1 MTDKTNE
8 QVAPVSGGGPAAT
21 SLSRPIALLVAG
33 TYFME
38 ILDGTIISTAAPAI
52 ARSFGVA
59 SPDIGVSVTAYL
71 VTLAVFIPVSG
82 YLADRWGARR
92 TFLAAIL
99 LFGVASALC
108 AFTHSVPELVLARVL
123 QGVGGAMMVPVG
135 RLVVLRSTGKQDVIK
150 AIAYLTWPA
159 LAAPIAAPLA
169 GGLLATYASWRWI
182 FLINVPLGAVAVL
195 VGLKVMPRLPRNN
208 DATFDLWGALA
219 SATALGCLVY
229 TTSLVSELHVHWLR
243 AGLFL
248 AVSVL
253 AGAGAIHHLRR
264 TNRPLLDLT
273 MLRIRTFRVAHLG
286 GGVFRMAIYAVPFL
300 LPLMFQDR
308 FGWSPVQAG
317 GMVLFVFVG
326 NLAIKPVT
334 TPMLRYLGFR
344 RVLILSTSAAVICVA
359 ACSLLTPSTP
369 APVTALLVMVG
380 GAFRSIGFTAYNTI
394 AFADV
399 EQSRMTTANTL
410 AATIQQL
417 AQGMGVAVGVLAVQT
432 GLHVAGDT
440 ASYPFAFV
448 VVGALIV
455 LSVIEA
461 IRLPASA
468 GQSIGGA

>member
-1 MTDKTNE
+1 VDQTNE
-8 QVAPVSGGGPAAT
+8 QNVATAPAAT

-59 SPDIGVSVTAYL
+59 SPDIGVSVTSYL

-92 TFLAAIL
+92 TFLAAIVV
-99 LFGVASALC
+99 FSVASAFC
-108 AFTHSVPELVLARVL
+108 AFTHSLVELVLARVL
-123 QGVGGAMMVPVG
+123 QGAGGAMMVPVG
-135 RLVVLRSTGKQDVIK
+135 RLVVLRSTAKQDVIR

-182 FLINVPLGAVAVL
+182 FLINLPLGVVAVL
-195 VGLKVMPRLPRNN
+195 VGLRVMPRLSRR
-208 DATFDLWGALA
+208 DRATFDVWGALA
-219 SATALGCLVY
+219 SAIALGCLVY
-229 TTSLVSELHVHWLR
+229 AASLVGELHVPWLR
-243 AGLFL
+243 AGIFL

-253 AGAGAIHHLRR
+253 AGATAIRHLNR
-264 TNRPLLDLT
+264 TNHPLLDLS

-286 GGVFRMAIYAVPFL
+286 GAVFRMAIYAVPFL

-308 FGWSPVQAG
+308 FGWSAVQAG

-334 TPMLRYLGFR
+334 TPMLRHLGFR
-344 RVLILSTSAAVICVA
+344 RVLILATSAAVICIA
-359 ACSLLTPSTP
+359 ACSLLTPATP
-369 APVTALLVMVG
+369 APVIALLLMVG
-380 GAFRSIGFTAYNTI
+380 GAFRSIGFTTYNTI

-399 EQSRMTTANTL
+399 EQSRMTSANTV
-410 AATIQQL
+410 AATVQQL
-417 AQGMGVAVGVLAVQT
+417 AQGTGVAVGVLAVQV
-432 GLHVAGDT
+432 GLHIAGVS

-448 VVGALIV
+448 VVGAMIL

>member
-1 MTDKTNE
+1 
-8 QVAPVSGGGPAAT
+8 
-21 SLSRPIALLVAG
+21 
-33 TYFME
+33 ME

-52 ARSFGVA
+52 ARSLSIS
-59 SPDIGVSVTAYL
+59 SPAIGVCVTAYL
-71 VTLAVFIPVSG
+71 VTVAVFIPVSG
-82 YLADRWGARR
+82 HLADRWGARR

-99 LFGVASALC
+99 LFSVASALC
-108 AFTHSVPELVLARVL
+108 ADTHTLLELVLCRVL

-135 RLVVLRSTGKQDVIK
+135 RLVVLRSTAKQDMIR

-159 LAAPIAAPLA
+159 LAAPIVAPLA

-182 FLINVPLGAVAVL
+182 FLINLPLGVLALL
-195 VGLKVMPRLPRNN
+195 VGLRVMPRLSKRP
-208 DATFDLWGALA
+208 DAAFDLVGALA
-219 SATALGCLVY
+219 SAVSLGCLVY
-229 TTSLVSELHVHWLR
+229 AASLVGSSPVPWVR

-248 AVSVL
+248 AVGVL
-253 AGAGAIHHLRR
+253 AGAAAIRHLSR
-264 TNRPLLDLT
+264 TGHPLLDLT
-273 MLRIRTFRVAHLG
+273 VLRVRTYRVAHLG
-286 GGVFRMAIYAVPFL
+286 GAVFRMSIYAVPFL

-334 TPMLRYLGFR
+334 TPMLRHLGFR
-344 RVLILSTSAAVICVA
+344 RVLVLSTSAAVICIA

-369 APVTALLVMVG
+369 AVVIALLVMVG

-399 EQSRMTTANTL
+399 EQPRMTTANTL
-410 AATIQQL
+410 SATLQQL
-417 AQGMGVAVGVLAVQT
+417 AQGMGVTVGVLALQLGVHLV
-432 GLHVAGDT
+432 GSA

-448 VVGALIV
+448 IVGALIV

-461 IRLPASA
+461 IRLPSSA